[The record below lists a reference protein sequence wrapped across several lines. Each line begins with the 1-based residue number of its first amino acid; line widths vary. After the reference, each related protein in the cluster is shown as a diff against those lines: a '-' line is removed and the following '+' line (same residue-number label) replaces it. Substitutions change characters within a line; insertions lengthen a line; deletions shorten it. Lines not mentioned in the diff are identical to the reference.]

1 MSATE
6 FRRRGFR
13 TGGTGLRLAAL
24 SSGVAIGLTWL
35 VPASAARPPA
45 EPPPS
50 ARDVEQGRRD
60 VRERAAAVGRT
71 KAELAEA
78 DGALH
83 RLVADAQAAVERFH
97 GERVM
102 LERARLAHRD
112 ARRRLADAGR
122 RVGEA
127 RADLASYAARMYRD
141 GSGHDRLA
149 SVVAGD
155 GGPQGFMDRA
165 VMAEMLAEQRAGM
178 VRRVEASRNVED
190 LFRRQAEDALARQ
203 GEAARRADE
212 ARRRA
217 EDAVERQQASV
228 ERIEARKR
236 ELERSLG
243 TAEARA
249 AELKRARERALAEQ
263 AAQKANSAP
272 AGSDEAV
279 PSTAARGDVVAR
291 AALRWLG
298 TPYSWGGGTVDGP
311 SFGIEHGSGIR
322 GFDCSGL
329 AMYAWDKAGVRLDH
343 WTGTQWTSGPH
354 IPLDEL
360 RRGDLVF
367 FARDTSDPDTIHH
380 VGIYIGEGRMVE
392 APYTGARVRV
402 AGIHRGDLIGATRP
416 SG

>member
-1 MSATE
+1 MCAAE
-6 FRRRGFR
+6 RRVPGRGA
-13 TGGTGLRLAAL
+13 GLRLAAL
-24 SSGVAIGLTWL
+24 SSGLAVGMTWL
-35 VPASAARPPA
+35 VPASAARPAADPR
-45 EPPPS
+45 PS
-50 ARDVEQGRRD
+50 ARDVEQSRED
-60 VRERAAAVGRT
+60 VGERAAAVGRT

-78 DGALH
+78 DGELH
-83 RLVADAQAAVERFH
+83 RLVAGAQAAVERYH

-102 LERARLAHRD
+102 LERARRAHQD
-112 ARRRLADAGR
+112 AQRRLAEAGR
-122 RVGEA
+122 RLGAA

-141 GSGHDRLA
+141 GTGRHRMA
-149 SVVAGD
+149 AVVAGD

-165 VMAEMLAEQRAGM
+165 VMARMLAERRAGM
-178 VRRVEASRNVED
+178 VRRVEASKTVED
-190 LFRRQAEDALARQ
+190 LFRRRAQEALDGHA
-203 GEAARRADE
+203 AMARRADE

-217 EDAVERQQASV
+217 QDAVETQQASI

-236 ELERSLG
+236 ELERRLG
-243 TAEARA
+243 AAEARST
-249 AELKRARERALAEQ
+249 ELKRVRERSLAEA
-263 AAQKANSAP
+263 AAQKASSAP
-272 AGSDEAV
+272 ARPNEGGQDGTS
-279 PSTAARGDVVAR
+279 AARGGVAAR
-291 AALRWLG
+291 AALQWLG

-311 SFGIEHGSGIR
+311 STGVEHGSGIR

-367 FARDTSDPDTIHH
+367 FAHDTSDPETIHH
-380 VGIYIGEGRMVE
+380 VGIYVGDGRMVE

-402 AGIHRGDLIGATRP
+402 SRIHRGDLIGATRP